1 MFEMRDEYGAS
12 QVRGLGCGFWTIW
25 ALATT
30 VGGLFGQAAGQA
42 LLASILPAEA
52 GTLQLMLFA
61 VPAGL
66 VMGLVLGLAQGAV
79 LFKYL
84 GRAGLRDWVLASLAG
99 GILRWAVI
107 GPVAS
112 EIVIPS
118 MNTGII
124 VCNFLIPLA
133 LFGAL
138 AGAAFGLPQG
148 FVFKRHLR
156 HQVDLD
162 IWAWVLAN
170 AAGGLFYLPIVMLS
184 GLTASA
190 LMAMGGFVTGERFW
204 PALLAMTLN
213 WLITGI
219 ITGIPLRDRLKY
231 HARPSHLEFS

>member
-1 MFEMRDEYGAS
+1 MFEMRDEYAAS
-12 QVRGLGCGFWTIW
+12 RVRGLGCGFWAIW

-30 VGGLFGQAAGQA
+30 VGGLLGQAAGQA
-42 LLASILPAEA
+42 LVTSILPPESP
-52 GTLQLMLFA
+52 TFTIMLYA
-61 VPAGL
+61 IPAGIL
-66 VMGLVLGLAQGAV
+66 MGLVLGLAQGAV
-79 LFKYL
+79 LLRFIGAK
-84 GRAGLRDWVLASLAG
+84 GLREWVLASIVG
-99 GILRWAVI
+99 GMLRWAVI
-107 GPVAS
+107 GPVAA
-112 EIVIPS
+112 ELILS

-124 VCNFLIPLA
+124 VCNILIPLA

-148 FVFKRHLR
+148 FVFSRHLR
-156 HQVDLD
+156 HQIDLD
-162 IWAWVLAN
+162 MWAWVLAN

-190 LMAMGGFVTGERFW
+190 VMAMGGFVTGDGFW

-231 HARPSHLEFS
+231 HTRPSHLEFS